1 MLDRGVRSLHY
12 LQDSASTARVL
23 NLAAIARR
31 RRGLP
36 AWSERPMFQNERL
49 NRCLIVKHRLRREEI
64 RLLSGRRGIATKIVL
79 PFDGADLKLGG
90 RVIFVGEGDYAAQM
104 RDALGEAWTPSNPD
118 AEMLGLLDAIPTL
131 DPFLLRE
138 QLRRHD
144 REPARCYFEISD
156 GDMEQMRLFVEEE
169 VRQLVLLCYAQSS
182 AADDGA
188 AARLV
193 SKILSNT
200 VDADTE
206 PLRLTLRLERRDYE
220 EGVFC
225 WKGFLYYKWLLHQ
238 TLSKVGGVAAA
249 FGRVKPK
256 GAISPEGF
264 AYFEAARRCLRAGIV
279 FALEDVKR
287 GVSVY
292 DEAFDSLGAGE
303 AGAFRD
309 FLLKAPTLFW
319 KLGEQL
325 GALEHIISFWNYRF
339 PHNTRPTA
347 TAGELADIF
356 SEFAHSLGLPETPA
370 QAASMPGVGV
380 MPERPDA
387 FARTA

>member
-1 MLDRGVRSLHY
+1 MLD
-12 LQDSASTARVL
+12 
-23 NLAAIARR
+23 
-31 RRGLP
+31 
-36 AWSERPMFQNERL
+36 
-49 NRCLIVKHRLRREEI
+49 
-64 RLLSGRRGIATKIVL
+64 
-79 PFDGADLKLGG
+79 
-90 RVIFVGEGDYAAQM
+90 
-104 RDALGEAWTPSNPD
+104 
-118 AEMLGLLDAIPTL
+118 LLDAVPTL

-156 GDMEQMRLFVEEE
+156 ADLDRMRAFVEDE
-169 VRQLVLLCYAQSS
+169 VRQLVLLCYAQASDT
-182 AADDGA
+182 DDGA

-206 PLRLTLRLERRDYE
+206 PLRQTLRLDKRDYE

-238 TLSKVGGVAAA
+238 TLSKVGDVAGA

-256 GAISPEGF
+256 GPISPEAFGYF
-264 AYFEAARRCLRAGIV
+264 AAARRCLRAGIV
-279 FALEDVKR
+279 FSLENAKR

-292 DEAFDSLGAGE
+292 DEAFDSLGAGD
-303 AGAFRD
+303 AAAFRD
-309 FLLKAPTLFW
+309 FLLLAPTLFW

-325 GALEHIISFWNYRF
+325 GALEHIVTLWNYRF
-339 PHNTRPTA
+339 PPDQAPNA
-347 TAGELADIF
+347 AASELADMF
-356 SEFAHSLGLPETPA
+356 TEFAHSLGLPQTPA

-380 MPERPDA
+380 MPESPGGLECA
-387 FARTA
+387 A